1 MNLKF
6 PKIRPLPLK
15 NRVHLQQIDSS
26 GKDKCKLDKKDAKP
40 AQEALCRELADLQRL
55 IYAEHKRSLLVV
67 LQGMDTSGKN
77 GTIRNVFHLTDPV
90 GVRVASYKKPSS
102 LELDHDFLW
111 RIHAEAPQKGDIGI
125 FDRSHYEDITAV
137 RVHDLAPKDVWRKRF
152 GHINDFERLLTDE
165 GTTIIKIFLHID
177 PNEQKRRLQ
186 SRLQEP
192 DKLWKFDASDLHA
205 RSHWDDYMDAYNEA
219 LTLTNT
225 RWARWH
231 VVPANHKWL
240 RNLMVTR
247 LVVETLNGL
256 GMSYPKPEIPPEL
269 TEFD

>member
-1 MNLKF
+1 MTR
-6 PKIRPLPLK
+6 KIPRIHPLPLK
-15 NRVHLQQIDSS
+15 KKVNLNQIDSS
-26 GKDKCKLDKKDAKP
+26 QKEICKYDKKDARP
-40 AQEALCRELADLQRL
+40 VMDGLCRELAGLQRL
-55 IYAEHKRSLLVV
+55 IYAEHRRALLVV

-102 LELDHDFLW
+102 LELDHDYLW
-111 RIHAEAPQKGDIGI
+111 RIHAVAPQKGDIRI

-137 RVHDLAPKDVWRKRF
+137 RVNKLAPKAIWSKRF
-152 GHINDFERLLTDE
+152 GHINDFERLLHDE

-177 PNEQKRRLQ
+177 RDEQKRRLE
-186 SRLQEP
+186 SRLKEP

-205 RSHWDDYMDAYNEA
+205 RTHWDDYMEAYGDA
-219 LTLTNT
+219 LTRTNT

-231 VVPANHKWL
+231 VIPANHKWL
-240 RNLMVTR
+240 RNILVAR
-247 LVVETLNGL
+247 LVVDTMKGL

-269 TEFD
+269 TVFD

>member
-1 MNLKF
+1 MNRKI
-6 PKIRPLPLK
+6 PKVRPLPLNK
-15 NRVHLQQIDSS
+15 PVDLHRIDPS
-26 GKDKCKLDKKDAKP
+26 GKDRCKLDKKESQP
-40 AQEALCRELADLQRL
+40 AMQELCRELADLQRL

-90 GVRVASYKKPSS
+90 GVHVASYKKPSE

-111 RIHAEAPQKGDIGI
+111 RIHAEAPKKGDIGI

-137 RVHDLAPKDVWRKRF
+137 RVHQLAPEKTWRRRF
-152 GHINDFERLLTDE
+152 KHINDFERLLTDE
-165 GTTIIKIFLHID
+165 GTVIIKVFLHID

-186 SRLQEP
+186 SRLDEP
-192 DKLWKFDASDLHA
+192 NKLWKFDASDLHA
-205 RSHWDDYMDAYNEA
+205 RQHWDDYMVAYNDA
-219 LTLTNT
+219 LTRTNT

-240 RNLMVTR
+240 RNLMVAR
-247 LVVETLNGL
+247 IVVDTLNGL
-256 GMSYPKPEIPPEL
+256 GMGYPTPVIPDEL
-269 TEFD
+269 TQFD